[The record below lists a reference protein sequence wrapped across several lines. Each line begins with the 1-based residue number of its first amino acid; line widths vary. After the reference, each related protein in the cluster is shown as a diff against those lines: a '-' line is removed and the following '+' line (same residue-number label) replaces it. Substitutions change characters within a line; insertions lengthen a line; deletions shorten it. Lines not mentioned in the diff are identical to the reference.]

1 MVGMSEVPELTT
13 EQRRANLQT
22 ATLAR
27 QARKALLD
35 RVRGGEIKPTAVL
48 DMAEQ
53 GDETALRLPV
63 KQLLKA
69 IPGIGEA
76 KARYLMRDCQIADSR
91 RVRGLGSIK
100 KRLLRERLG

>member
-1 MVGMSEVPELTT
+1 MRGIAV
-13 EQRRANLQT
+13 AAAIT
-22 ATLAR
+22 ASLAM
-27 QARKALLD
+27 QA
-35 RVRGGEIKPTAVL
+35 AV
-48 DMAEQ
+48 AWKVC
-53 GDETALRLPV
+53 ETALRLPV

-91 RVRGLGSIK
+91 RVRGLGSIQ

>member
-1 MVGMSEVPELTT
+1 MSEVPELTT

-76 KARYLMRDCQIADSR
+76 KARYLMRDCQIADNR
-91 RVRGLGSIK
+91 RVRGLGSIQ